1 MKKLKQQNRK
11 TTMFKFKRTATPY
24 LYLAPTMVLFFALM
38 LVPVVTVV
46 GYSFFDNVIMN
57 RHPVFDGLNN
67 YRMILTD
74 PVFYESLLNTAIFV
88 GMSVVAHITLGM
100 FFALLLNSSLL
111 HAIPKAIYR
120 VIYIIPWVFT
130 VSIIAVLWRLLLNP
144 NGVITYFLNVLG
156 TVQGHIDWLGSRDTA
171 LGVVTFVNIWSGYP
185 FYLVSILAGLQGIS
199 NQLYEAATVD
209 GAGTFQKLVC
219 ITIPQLK
226 PILMS
231 LTILDCIWTTQQ
243 YALVWMLTGGGPVH
257 ATEMISTY
265 TYKLAFSSYEFSR
278 ASASAVI
285 VLMISLLLI
294 FLYVKAQKARE
305 ST

>member
-1 MKKLKQQNRK
+1 MMSKNRKMIMFKLKRVV
-11 TTMFKFKRTATPY
+11 TPY
-24 LYLAPTMVLFFALM
+24 LYLAPTLVLFFALM

-57 RHPVFDGLNN
+57 KHPSFNGLSN
-67 YRMILTD
+67 YQTILTD

-88 GMSVVAHITLGM
+88 GISVVAHITLGM
-100 FFALLLNSSLL
+100 FFALLLNSDLL
-111 HAIPKAIYR
+111 HAVPKAIYR
-120 VIYIIPWVFT
+120 VIYIVPWVFT

-144 NGVITYFLNVLG
+144 NGVITYFLNMLG
-156 TVQGHIDWLGSRDTA
+156 MAQGHIDWLGSRNTA
-171 LGVVTFVNIWSGYP
+171 LGVVAFVNIWSGYP
-185 FYLVSILAGLQGIS
+185 FYLVSVLAGLQGIS

-209 GAGTFQKLVC
+209 GAGTLQKLVF

-226 PILMS
+226 PILLS

-257 ATEMISTY
+257 ATEMMSTY

-278 ASASAVI
+278 ASASAVVI
-285 VLMISLLLI
+285 LLISLLLI
-294 FLYVKAQKARE
+294 FLYVQAQKARE

>member
-1 MKKLKQQNRK
+1 MMSKNRKMIMFKLKRVV
-11 TTMFKFKRTATPY
+11 TPY
-24 LYLAPTMVLFFALM
+24 LYLAPTLVLFFALM

-57 RHPVFDGLNN
+57 KHPSFNGLSN
-67 YRMILTD
+67 YQTILTD

-88 GMSVVAHITLGM
+88 GISVVAHITLGM
-100 FFALLLNSSLL
+100 FFALLLNSDLL
-111 HAIPKAIYR
+111 HAVPKAIYR
-120 VIYIIPWVFT
+120 VIYIVPWVFT

-144 NGVITYFLNVLG
+144 NGVITYFLNMLG
-156 TVQGHIDWLGSRDTA
+156 MAQGHIDWLGSRNTA

-185 FYLVSILAGLQGIS
+185 FYLVSVLAGLQGIS

-209 GAGTFQKLVC
+209 GAGTLQKLVF

-226 PILMS
+226 PILLS

-257 ATEMISTY
+257 ATEMMSTY

-278 ASASAVI
+278 ASASAVVI
-285 VLMISLLLI
+285 LLISLLLI
-294 FLYVKAQKARE
+294 FLYVQAQKARE